1 MFFSEFSLKDF
12 GFEFLNYKVVEK
24 IKMWVVGMLE
34 KVVYFNIN

>member
-24 IKMWVVGMLE
+24 IKMWVGWNVGKSCL
-34 KVVYFNIN
+34 F